1 MILFVIRE
9 HRAIDPIL
17 PLDLMTRPV
26 NAAALVGSLLFGGIL
41 FGLDA
46 FVPLYIQGVRGGSA
60 TSAGLALMP
69 LFFAWALSVA
79 LAAKAVIHHGFRRA
93 GMIGSA
99 VVAVGGL
106 FLVIGASFPSWSQ
119 ICFIVG
125 LAIVGTGMGPTSF
138 SFILAV
144 QNSVSWGQRG
154 VATGA
159 ATFLRTIG
167 GALGVGLLG
176 ASLAWELSLRL
187 GFAGERGIDVAAA
200 LRPETH
206 GSLSAGQLKLVQ
218 ASLGLALRDVYI
230 LIALCAVG
238 SAICALWLPGRKATR
253 AHAQVDGGG
262 TTEDE
267 GLAVMA
273 SEL

>member
-1 MILFVIRE
+1 
-9 HRAIDPIL
+9 
-17 PLDLMTRPV
+17 
-26 NAAALVGSLLFGGIL
+26 
-41 FGLDA
+41 
-46 FVPLYIQGVRGGSA
+46 
-60 TSAGLALMP
+60 MP
-69 LFFAWALSVA
+69 LFIAWAISVA
-79 LAAKAVIHHGFRRA
+79 LAARATIYHGFRRA

-99 VVAVGGL
+99 IVAFGSL
-106 FLVIGASFPSWSQ
+106 FLVIGASFPSWSRA
-119 ICFIVG
+119 CFIIG
-125 LAIVGTGMGPTSF
+125 LVIVGTGMGPTSF

-176 ASLAWELSLRL
+176 ASLAWELALRL
-187 GFAGERGIDVAAA
+187 ARAGEGGIDVAAA

-206 GSLSAGQLKLVQ
+206 EKLSQGQLALVQ

-230 LIALCAVG
+230 LIALFGIG
-238 SAICALWLPGRKATR
+238 SMICALWLPGKKATQ
-253 AHAQVDGGG
+253 AYTQPDGRE